1 MNKNTVKILVVALCL
16 VVAGVLIAR
25 QLMKS
30 GGGSKSGQEPL
41 MQAAPADAT
50 PAAPK

>member
-1 MNKNTVKILVVALCL
+1 MNKNAIKIVVVVVCL
-16 VVAGVLIAR
+16 AVAGFIIAS
-25 QLMKS
+25 QLKKS
-30 GGGSKSGQEPL
+30 GGGSKSGEAPL